1 LLQQGWRLGST
12 ITAIGASDLPKFEE
26 CLERLEKIVAEME
39 KGEVPLE
46 RALSLFEEGVKLA
59 SSCRSELQAAEGKI
73 EILLKQDGKLQAEP
87 FSADKPEKSHR
98 K

>member
-1 LLQQGWRLGST
+1 M
-12 ITAIGASDLPKFEE
+12 PKFEE

-39 KGEVPLE
+39 KGEIPLE

-59 SSCRSELQAAEGKI
+59 NSCRSELQAAEGKI
-73 EILLKQDGKLQAEP
+73 EILLKQDGKLHPEP
-87 FSADKPEKSHR
+87 FAAEKAEKAHR